1 MLTTSQIQKEKLKMS
16 ELVDRQEVLKVI
28 REMNLLLM
36 GCSDTEALLDAIK
49 GLPSAQ
55 PDIDKQELLRMITR
69 GIFATSD
76 KDIYSCGIRNG
87 MRWCMALLEEDAP
100 KFEDASLYV
109 RQERKKGEWIK
120 MSDADG
126 IYYACSECGES
137 IPRVPDFNPQ
147 FDVFPRLES
156 LEKTNFCHMCGADM
170 REEKQNG

>member
-1 MLTTSQIQKEKLKMS
+1 MS

-28 REMNLLLM
+28 REMNLPLM

-49 GLPSAQ
+49 GLHSAQ

-100 KFEDASLYV
+100 KFEDTSLYV
-109 RQERKKGEWIK
+109 RQERKKGKWKDYPII
-120 MSDADG
+120 DG
-126 IYYACSECGES
+126 CLQCSNCGVLRMGEPS
-137 IPRVPDFNPQ
+137 NYCPN
-147 FDVFPRLES
+147 
-156 LEKTNFCHMCGADM
+156 CGSDM
-170 REEKQNG
+170 REEKDNGK